1 VTGSAAPAVLPAVGW
16 RFPTAIESRLRN
28 GIRVL
33 AYHCPGQYVVNASL
47 LFDLPL
53 SAEPRRTEGVA
64 GLVARCLS
72 RGAGGLSA
80 DDFSDALAAAG
91 AEMDATA
98 ASDGFTVRLSV
109 PESHLAR
116 GLDLMAMAVTR
127 PTYAEREFEQEKRLR
142 LQEIEQAKAY
152 PSAVTVERLNA
163 ALFGD
168 SRAARP
174 VGGATATVDAVTRD
188 DVMAYAS
195 AHLRPDHAVLI
206 LAGDFEAA
214 DPHAFA
220 ERAFSAWQS
229 GGGDVVVPQASP
241 VSTNPRLLLV
251 DWPDTP
257 QATLRLA
264 AEGITRGDPK
274 WPALFVA
281 NYAVGGNFGSRLNTV
296 LREEKGFTYGVSST
310 LDSDRQ
316 IGLLGVA
323 ANVRSDATAEAV
335 GDILSILRDA
345 RGTLGEEET
354 ATGIRAVTD
363 SAALSYERAETIV
376 ARVEMLVSQGLPL
389 DHVDTNLRRIRDV
402 TAADANAAYQ
412 SVVRPETFTIVVA
425 GAASMLREPLESLG
439 HAPVE
444 VLPRP

>member
-1 VTGSAAPAVLPAVGW
+1 M
-16 RFPTAIESRLRN
+16 
-28 GIRVL
+28 L

-47 LFDLPL
+47 LFDVPL

-64 GLVARCLS
+64 GLAARCLS
-72 RGAGGLSA
+72 RGADGLSA

-91 AEMDATA
+91 AEMDAAA

-116 GLDLMAMAVTR
+116 GLDLMAIAVTR
-127 PTYAEREFEQEKRLR
+127 PTYAVREFEQEKRLR

-152 PSAVTVERLNA
+152 PSAVTVERLNG

-168 SRAARP
+168 ARAARP
-174 VGGATATVDAVTRD
+174 VGGTTGTVEAVTRD

-195 AHLRPDHAVLI
+195 AHLRPDRAVLI
-206 LAGDFEAA
+206 LAGDFEAS

-220 ERAFSAWQS
+220 ERAFGAWGP
-229 GGGDVVVPQASP
+229 GGADVVAAQASP
-241 VSTNPRLLLV
+241 VSESARLLLV

-264 AEGITRGDPK
+264 AQGVTRGDPK

-316 IGLLGVA
+316 TGLLGVA
-323 ANVRSDATAEAV
+323 ANVRSDVTAEAV
-335 GDILSILRDA
+335 GDILTILRDA
-345 RGTLGEEET
+345 RGTLGDEET
-354 ATGIRAVTD
+354 ATGTRAVTD
-363 SAALSYERAETIV
+363 SAALSFERAEAV
-376 ARVEMLVSQGLPL
+376 AARAEMLVSQHLPL
-389 DHVDTNLRRIRDV
+389 DHVDTNLQRIREV
-402 TAADANAAYQ
+402 TAADANAAYE

-425 GAASMLREPLESLG
+425 GAASTLREPLESLG